1 MKIALIAQ
9 NRKKELMSQF
19 CIAYYGILSEHT
31 LCATSSTAKM
41 VSDATGLKI
50 ERLLSGAAGGVEQI
64 AARIAYDEI
73 DLVLVFRD
81 HNDKYTSKPEII
93 ELLRLCDMN
102 SIPVATNLA
111 TAEVLILGLGR
122 GDLAWR
128 EILKS
133 DR

>member
-9 NRKKELMSQF
+9 NRKKELMAQF
-19 CIAYYGILSEHT
+19 CIAYKGILSEHS
-31 LCATSSTAKM
+31 LCATSSTAKT
-41 VSDATGLKI
+41 VSDATGLKV
-50 ERLLSGAAGGVEQI
+50 EALLSGTSGGIEQI
-64 AARIAYDEI
+64 SARVHYDEI

-81 HNDKYTSKPEII
+81 HTEKYIDKPGLI
-93 ELLRLCDMN
+93 ELMRLCDMN

-111 TAEVLILGLGR
+111 TAEVLVLGLGR

-133 DR
+133 N

>member
-9 NRKKELMSQF
+9 NRKKELMAQF
-19 CIAYYGILSEHT
+19 CIAYKGILSEHS
-31 LCATSSTAKM
+31 LCATSSTAKT
-41 VSDATGLKI
+41 VSDATGLKV
-50 ERLLSGAAGGVEQI
+50 EALLYGTSGGIEQI
-64 AARIAYDEI
+64 SARVHYDEI

-81 HNDKYTSKPEII
+81 HTEKYIDKPELI
-93 ELLRLCDMN
+93 ELMRLCDMN

-111 TAEVLILGLGR
+111 TAEVLVLGLGR

-133 DR
+133 N